1 MYKKMDFSSLCAKEV
16 KEERTTTP
24 HQLPIY
30 AASTFQFNSI
40 EESMAVFKGDQKGD
54 IYSRFGNPT
63 INGVAQKIANLEAHG
78 SDIEAFGFLCSSGMA
93 AISTLMFSA
102 LAPGDKV
109 LTQGNLYG
117 GTTDLLLKVLGPL
130 NIETDIIDLKDLE
143 LVEEKLKNDP
153 SIKMIYFETPA
164 NPTLDCLPLQQLT
177 DIAKRYHC
185 ITVADNTFCTPYLQQ
200 PFLFGV
206 DFIVHS
212 TTKYLNGHGNSI
224 AGILVGKE
232 SHPLKAKI
240 FQTLK
245 LIGTN
250 CNSWDA
256 WLINNGMKTLA
267 IRMDKHSENAQKVAE
282 YLAKHP
288 KVIRVNYPGLNDHPD
303 HDLAKAQ
310 MRRFGGMLSFE
321 LEDGLESGKRF
332 MNSLQFCTLAP
343 TLGDV
348 DTLILHP
355 ASMSHINVAP
365 EIREATGITDGLVR
379 ISVGIEA
386 IDDII
391 QDLEQAIG

>member
-1 MYKKMDFSSLCAKEV
+1 MYKKMNFSSLCAKEV
-16 KEERTTTP
+16 KEERTSTP

-40 EESMAVFKGDQKGD
+40 EESMAVFKGEQKGD

-78 SDIEAFGFLCSSGMA
+78 SEIDAFGFLCSSGMA

-117 GTTDLLLKVLGPL
+117 GTTDLLLKILGPL
-130 NIETDIIDLKDLE
+130 NIQTDIINLQDLDV
-143 LVEEKLKNDP
+143 VEEKLKNDP

-164 NPTLDCLPLQQLT
+164 NPTLDCLPILQLS
-177 DIAKRYHC
+177 DMAKRYDC

-224 AGILVGKE
+224 AGVLVGKE
-232 SHPLKAKI
+232 GHPLKAKI

-282 YLAKHP
+282 YLSKHP
-288 KVIRVNYPGLNDHPD
+288 KVIQVNYPGLLDHPD
-303 HDLAKAQ
+303 HHLAKAQ
-310 MRRFGGMLSFE
+310 MRKFGGMLSFE
-321 LEDGLESGKRF
+321 LDGGLESGKKF
-332 MNSLQFCTLAP
+332 MNHLQFCTLAP

-355 ASMSHINVAP
+355 ASMSHINVPPA
-365 EIREATGITDGLVR
+365 IRAATGITDGLVR

-386 IDDII
+386 IEDII

>member
-1 MYKKMDFSSLCAKEV
+1 MDFSSLCAKEV
-16 KEERTTTP
+16 KEERTTSP

-40 EESMAVFKGDQKGD
+40 EESMAVFKGEQKGD

-78 SDIEAFGFLCSSGMA
+78 SDIDAFGFLCSSGMA

-102 LAPGDKV
+102 LSPGDKV

-130 NIETDIIDLKDLE
+130 NIETDIINLKDLN
-143 LVEEKLKNDP
+143 LVEEKLQNDP

-164 NPTLDCLPLQQLT
+164 NPTLDCLALKQLT
-177 DIAKRYHC
+177 DIAKRYDC
-185 ITVADNTFCTPYLQQ
+185 ITIADNTFCTPYLQQ

-267 IRMDKHSENAQKVAE
+267 IRMDKHSENAQKVAD

-321 LEDGLESGKRF
+321 LDGGLESGKRF

-365 EIREATGITDGLVR
+365 EIRKATGITDGLVR

-391 QDLEQAIG
+391 HDLEQAIG